1 MGAEGAAVVGVD
13 PGHAKCGVAAVSST
27 GEVLAR
33 AVVET
38 DRVGLAAAAMAHT
51 HGAEVIVLGGRTGAR
66 RVWELIHAAD
76 PALPI
81 AQVEEHMTTLEARER
96 YWRETPPGCLM
107 RLLPRGMRVPPEPV
121 DDSRANCGVVACC
134 SGTSSPLSAP
144 ELRSASRKSRR

>member
-1 MGAEGAAVVGVD
+1 MGAEGAAVVVGVD

-107 RLLPRGMRVPPEPV
+107 RLLPKGMRVPPEPV
-121 DDSRANCGVVACC
+121 DDWAAVVLAERFLKA
-134 SGTSSPLSAP
+134 GKG
-144 ELRSASRKSRR
+144 EV